1 MARYLPNNADTLNP
15 CTFPPRV
22 RCEPQICCW
31 SPSLTFRARKI
42 KFARRANIFSDTSL
56 ALALP
61 GNSVQCSV
69 FSVQGVGVVMAF
81 TRSRRFRAIWCS
93 DLSELSFSHHR
104 GR

>member
-1 MARYLPNNADTLNP
+1 MQFGGPVNGGTGSAGVGSEFESFSGRPRGNAVKHFD
-15 CTFPPRV
+15 V
-22 RCEPQICCW
+22 VI
-31 SPSLTFRARKI
+31 
-42 KFARRANIFSDTSL
+42 TSL
-56 ALALP
+56 ALASP
-61 GNSVQCSV
+61 GNPV